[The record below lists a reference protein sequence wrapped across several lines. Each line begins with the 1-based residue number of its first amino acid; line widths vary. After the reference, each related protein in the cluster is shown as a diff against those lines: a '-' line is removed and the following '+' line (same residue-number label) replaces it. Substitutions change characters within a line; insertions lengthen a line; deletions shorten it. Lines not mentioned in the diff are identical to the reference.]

1 MDQQQQ
7 IHQALHIWATMFP
20 IILLVWLL
28 KIMLYIIPMWRIARR
43 AGLSAPMA
51 LLAAIPL
58 IGRMLTL
65 YLLAF
70 SDWRVTPLAELPYG
84 AYPPVAYPPAYPPA
98 PPMAYA
104 PPAPPPTAPA
114 EAAPPTHEP
123 PSNEPPT
130 TM

>member
-20 IILLVWLL
+20 IILLVWLV
-28 KIMLYIIPMWRIARR
+28 KVTLYIIPMWRIARR
-43 AGLSAPMA
+43 AGLSAPIA
-51 LLAAIPL
+51 LLAAVPL
-58 IGRMLTL
+58 IGRMLTI

-70 SDWRVTPLAELPYG
+70 SDWRVTPLAELPY
-84 AYPPVAYPPAYPPA
+84 APYPYPPAYPPA
-98 PPMAYA
+98 PPTAYA
-104 PPAPPPTAPA
+104 PPAPPPTPPA
-114 EAAPPTHEP
+114 EAAPPTQEP